1 MEKKL
6 NYNVTSKNVIDN
18 YFYFMVVEQNKV
30 TMSLYFSRN
39 RKKSL
44 SASEMNMSF
53 VAYKKVSK
61 INCHIRHLA

>member
-6 NYNVTSKNVIDN
+6 NYNVTSKNVIDD

-30 TMSLYFSRN
+30 TMSLYFSKN
-39 RKKSL
+39 RKESL

-53 VAYKKVSK
+53 VAYKVSK

>member
-39 RKKSL
+39 RKK
-44 SASEMNMSF
+44 AF
-53 VAYKKVSK
+53 QQVK
-61 INCHIRHLA
+61 